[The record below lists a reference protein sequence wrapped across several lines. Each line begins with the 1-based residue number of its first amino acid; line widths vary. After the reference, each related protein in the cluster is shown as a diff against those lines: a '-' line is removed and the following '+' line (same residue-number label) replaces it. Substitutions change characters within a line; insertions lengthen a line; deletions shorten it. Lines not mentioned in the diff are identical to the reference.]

1 MPYYYF
7 DSTMLILLPA
17 LLIAAWAQFNIQ
29 SSYSKYSKVFSKNG
43 YTGSQVARMILDGY
57 GLFHVPVVVTGGK
70 LSDHYD
76 PTQNVVKLSQ
86 EVFYGT
92 SLASIGIAAHEVGH
106 AIQHRDAYGPIKIR
120 MALVP
125 IANIGSSASWM
136 LFILGFILS
145 MPALINLGIVLFSAV
160 VLFQIVTLPVEFNA
174 SSRAVSILRNR
185 NILYEDEINGTKRVL
200 RAAALTYVAAAIT
213 AIAQLLRLIALSNR
227 ER

>member
-1 MPYYYF
+1 MFYF

-17 LLIAAWAQFNIQ
+17 LLIAMWAQFNIQ
-29 SSYSKYSKVFSKNG
+29 GSYSKYSKIYSKSG

-57 GLFHVPVVVTGGK
+57 GLFHVPVVVIGGK
-70 LSDHYD
+70 LTDHYD
-76 PTQNVVKLSQ
+76 PGENVVRLSQ
-86 EVFYGT
+86 EVFYGS

-106 AIQHRDAYGPIKIR
+106 AIQHRDAYAPIKIR
-120 MALVP
+120 MSLVP
-125 IANIGSSASWM
+125 VANIGSNASWL

-145 MPALINLGIVLFSAV
+145 MPMLVNLGIILFSAV

-174 SSRAVSILRNR
+174 SGRAVSILKARG
-185 NILYEDEINGTKRVL
+185 ILDEDELDGTKKVL
-200 RAAALTYVAAAIT
+200 RAAGLTYVAAALT

>member
-1 MPYYYF
+1 MYF

-17 LLIAAWAQFNIQ
+17 LIIAMWAQFNIQ
-29 SSYSKYSKVFSKNG
+29 RSYSVYSKVYSKNG
-43 YTGSQVARMILDGY
+43 YNGSTVARMILDAY
-57 GLFHVPVVVTGGK
+57 GLFEVPVVVTGGK
-70 LSDHYD
+70 LTDHYD
-76 PTQNVVKLSQ
+76 PVQNIVRLSQ
-86 EVFYGT
+86 EVYYGN

-106 AIQHRDAYGPIKIR
+106 AIQHKEAYGPIKIR

-125 IANIGSSASWM
+125 VANLGSNASWM

-145 MPALINLGIVLFSAV
+145 MPMLINLGILLFTVV

-174 SSRAVSILRNR
+174 SSRAVNILRTR
-185 NILYEDEINGTKRVL
+185 NILFEDELKGTKKVL
-200 RAAALTYVAAAIT
+200 RAAALTYVAAALT